1 MLCVVSRAMIS
12 CQGEGMTTAKASQ
25 GIYDTYAVADCMGTF
40 IPDHANYFAVSGSSS
55 LRAARGYLSVAASE
69 GEL

>member
-1 MLCVVSRAMIS
+1 
-12 CQGEGMTTAKASQ
+12 MTTAKASQ